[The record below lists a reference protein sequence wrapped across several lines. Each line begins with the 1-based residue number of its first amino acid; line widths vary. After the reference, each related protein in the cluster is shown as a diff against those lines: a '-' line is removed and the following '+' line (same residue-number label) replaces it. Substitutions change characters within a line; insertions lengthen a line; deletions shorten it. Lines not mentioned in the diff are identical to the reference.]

1 MSKGNKNKYVIFL
14 KKNDKTKTYT
24 NIIGERKKK
33 KHERKEE
40 KKVKK
45 KTLPIMKIY
54 SNKIK

>member
-45 KTLPIMKIY
+45 KHCQ
-54 SNKIK
+54 

>member
-14 KKNDKTKTYT
+14 NKNDKTKTYT

-33 KHERKEE
+33 KHRVYERKEE

-45 KTLPIMKIY
+45 KHCQ
-54 SNKIK
+54 